1 MNFIIN
7 QRDFTFIPQTS
18 LSKFIQTL
26 DRFFHFQNTLPHS
39 KIYLATFRQFS
50 LSSIEITT
58 GDLGEEGRWKRSN
71 NNRRLIIIVYRGK
84 SIVPS
89 IVLLAPRPR
98 RSDTD
103 EIVPRIRMTWYEK
116 KKKTKKETMHQWI
129 ANTNGTFCPRLVHH
143 PDASTPPIFRQREG
157 GKGVCVCV

>member
-1 MNFIIN
+1 MCARPRRTFLPSRVFIIATLKANFRFIIQLLFPLKGIIILLIYHLVRDRADRLSINNSYIEFTSIINTNYENLLCPKPFPHYSQLVSAIFYKKKKETSMNFIIN

-58 GDLGEEGRWKRSN
+58 GDLGEEGR
-71 NNRRLIIIVYRGK
+71 
-84 SIVPS
+84 
-89 IVLLAPRPR
+89 
-98 RSDTD
+98 
-103 EIVPRIRMTWYEK
+103 
-116 KKKTKKETMHQWI
+116 
-129 ANTNGTFCPRLVHH
+129 
-143 PDASTPPIFRQREG
+143 
-157 GKGVCVCV
+157 